1 MAPLHVPVFVLAPS
15 GVLPLEPSGW
25 GDLAEAQRRSFE
37 SGRRLR
43 MYRVHDDAG
52 AGLEQLIAS
61 EVAGQSPFCDALVP
75 DFRVDSLSLG
85 IYEARGH
92 LSERRTPAPLA
103 SIELETLRC
112 LDQVPLQEVQNEAC
126 WFYPT
131 EDGSYLCWSNR
142 RQVRSRLGRLP
153 DRPPTTEP
161 LAYRRD
167 RLRLLWSLMAD
178 EEQLTC
184 VGLTY
189 NHQRIDWP
197 LEREE
202 PHPSCSWTWFRIDS
216 TEERP
221 YREVARCSVPVN

>member
-1 MAPLHVPVFVLAPS
+1 MALLHVPVFVLAPT
-15 GVLPLEPSGW
+15 GGLPLEPKGWEDLVNAHRHSVHSG
-25 GDLAEAQRRSFE
+25 Q
-37 SGRRLR
+37 RLR
-43 MYRVHDDAG
+43 MYRVISG
-52 AGLEQLIAS
+52 PGEPLERLIESGVTA
-61 EVAGQSPFCDALVP
+61 QPPFCDALVP

-85 IYEARGH
+85 IYEAWGH
-92 LSERRTPAPLA
+92 LPGEDSRAPLA
-103 SIELETLRC
+103 SMRLEGLRC
-112 LDQVPLQEVQNEAC
+112 LDQVPLKEVQNEAC

-131 EDGSYLCWSNR
+131 EDGSYLCWCNS
-142 RQVRSRLGRLP
+142 RQVRIQPGRLP
-153 DRPPTTEP
+153 DRPPTRDP
-161 LAYRRD
+161 LGYRRD

-178 EEQLTC
+178 DEHLTC